1 MEHVLTGICFYP
13 STFARGFLVALG
25 LDMVRWLPALG
36 NGSVAFARALRR
48 SVRMVCTVK
57 QERVQPPSH
66 PKRLLLRDIMIALLL
81 AVTWLMQGSSSVRA
95 EATVVLDTIE
105 TPGVDETAFTK
116 HARPP
121 NAVAPHATFAGAETL
136 KELGQTYLFF
146 VYVLSGEGIDRDK
159 VRLWLE
165 GTMRPKTM
173 SEICADPIIAEKAWY
188 VSYEYA
194 DPDDIAIAS
203 TTISRRDCRRMT
215 EHP

>member
-1 MEHVLTGICFYP
+1 MEHVLTGICLYP
-13 STFARGFLVALG
+13 STFARGLLVALG
-25 LDMVRWLPALG
+25 LDMVRQQTAFG
-36 NGSVAFARALRR
+36 NGSVEFARAFRR
-48 SVRMVCTVK
+48 SVRMVSTVK
-57 QERVQPPSH
+57 HERVQLPSY

-95 EATVVLDTIE
+95 EATVLDTIE
-105 TPGVDETAFTK
+105 APGVDETAFTK

-121 NAVAPHATFAGAETL
+121 KTVAPHATFAGAETL
-136 KELGQTYLFF
+136 QELGQTYLFF

-165 GTMRPKTM
+165 GTMHPNTM

-194 DPDDIAIAS
+194 DADDIAIAS

-215 EHP
+215 EKP